1 MTDPTDTLA
10 ERVDVLEALVHRLLL
25 LVGAAGEM
33 LGSVRRPMNGEE
45 ES

>member
-1 MTDPTDTLA
+1 MTESTDLA
-10 ERVDVLEALVHRLLL
+10 TRVDVLEELVHRLLL

-45 ES
+45 TR